1 MVQAH
6 PIQTLPL
13 CLSKCLLLVIFRRRG
28 RGRGRGRPERGHHE
42 RPNRRDEAIE
52 QPEPSQGR
60 PKRERALP
68 SRVIQI
74 GQAEELTEDDIR
86 SALEVFGEIR

>member
-1 MVQAH
+1 M
-6 PIQTLPL
+6 
-13 CLSKCLLLVIFRRRG
+13 
-28 RGRGRGRPERGHHE
+28 
-42 RPNRRDEAIE
+42 N
-52 QPEPSQGR
+52 QPESSVPR
-60 PKRERALP
+60 PPKRERALP

>member
-1 MVQAH
+1 MEQAE
-6 PIQTLPL
+6 T
-13 CLSKCLLLVIFRRRG
+13 
-28 RGRGRGRPERGHHE
+28 
-42 RPNRRDEAIE
+42 
-52 QPEPSQGR
+52 SQAR

-86 SALEVFGEIR
+86 SALEVFGEIRYSYSNVLLYVSFDLSYTNLINASVV